1 MRLALAAVLSSVL
14 AATAAAD
21 PVDDYVR
28 SQLKARNLPGLSLAV
43 VKDGQIVKSQGYGLA
58 SLELEAPATAQ
69 TVYEIGSISKQ
80 FAADAILLLVEDGKL
95 GAR

>member
-1 MRLALAAVLSSVL
+1 MRLALAAALASVL
-14 AATAAAD
+14 LAAHTAAD

-43 VKDGQIVKSQGYGLA
+43 IKDGQVVKRQGYGLA
-58 SLELEAPATAQ
+58 NLELEAPATAQ

-80 FAADAILLLVEDGKL
+80 FAAEAILL
-95 GAR
+95 